1 MSALSATRHASRRPR
16 RAGWSLLASLWCL
29 SAYGEDAAESA
40 LAAMHH
46 ATRTLNY
53 DGVFVYHR
61 AEQLESM
68 RLIHRYAD
76 EVETERLIALSGPA
90 HEVIR
95 SGTLVTCLSADQHGD
110 TPDKNPPRDI
120 IGIGFSAPVEKLRN
134 SYTFAFDGKDRVAG
148 RSAVVVAVNPHSPDR
163 YAYRLWLDEQ
173 TRLLL
178 KSTILDLSG
187 HALEQIQFT
196 QLDVRAEI
204 PSALLKPG
212 IEGAAFQWHT
222 DAEGESAA
230 ASVAAAPQAPPDW
243 QASWLP
249 DGFEFGENNVQ
260 QMPGSSVP
268 NSHLVYS
275 DGLAMVSIFVEAV
288 SDEKHALRGES
299 SRGAVNAYSRL
310 EGTHQIT
317 VVGEVPLL
325 TLKKI
330 AESVTR
336 PNE

>member
-1 MSALSATRHASRRPR
+1 MSALSVTKHTSRR
-16 RAGWSLLASLWCL
+16 ALCAAWGLLASLWGL
-29 SAYGEDAAESA
+29 GAYAEDTPEMV
-40 LAAMHH
+40 LVAMHN

-61 AEQLESM
+61 ADQLGSM

-76 EVETERLIALSGPA
+76 EVETERLISLSGPA

-95 SGTLVTCLSADQHGD
+95 NGTLVTCLSADQHGD
-110 TPDKNPPRDI
+110 VSDKNPSRDI

-134 SYTFAFDGKDRVAG
+134 SYTFTFDGKDRVAG
-148 RSAVVVAVNPHSPDR
+148 RAAVVVAVNPLAPDR

-178 KSTILDLSG
+178 RSAILDLNG
-187 HALEQIQFT
+187 HPLEQVQFT

-204 PSALLKPG
+204 PSELLKPDLAG
-212 IEGAAFQWHT
+212 SAFQWRT
-222 DAEGESAA
+222 DVEGDNASVSAA
-230 ASVAAAPQAPPDW
+230 PVTPTPPMW

-249 DGFEFGENNVQ
+249 RGFEFKETTIQ
-260 QMPGSSVP
+260 PKSDLSAP
-268 NSHLVYS
+268 SSHLVYS
-275 DGLAMVSIFVEAV
+275 DGLSMVSVFVEAV

-299 SRGAVNAYSRL
+299 SRGAVNAFSRL
-310 EGTHQIT
+310 DSKHQIT

-325 TLKKI
+325 TLKRI

-336 PNE
+336 TSE

>member
-1 MSALSATRHASRRPR
+1 MSALSATKHASRRAL
-16 RAGWSLLASLWCL
+16 RAGWGLLASLYCL
-29 SAYGEDAAESA
+29 SAYGEDTAETA
-40 LAAMHH
+40 LTAMHN

-61 AEQLESM
+61 ADQLESM

-76 EVETERLIALSGPA
+76 EVESERLIALSGPA

-95 SGTLVTCLSADQHGD
+95 NGTLVSCLAANQHD
-110 TPDKNPPRDI
+110 VTPDKNPPRDI

-134 SYTFAFDGKDRVAG
+134 SYSFAFDGKDRVAG
-148 RSAVVVAVNPHSPDR
+148 RDAVVVAVNPRSPDR

-178 KSTILDLSG
+178 KSTILDPSG

-196 QLDVRAEI
+196 QLEVRAEI
-204 PSALLKPG
+204 PSELLKPG
-212 IEGAAFQWHT
+212 IEGAAFQWRT
-222 DAEGESAA
+222 DAEGESATPPSA
-230 ASVAAAPQAPPDW
+230 RVAPAW

-249 DGFEFGENNVQ
+249 PGFEFQENNIQ
-260 QMPGSSVP
+260 HMPDNSGPS
-268 NSHLVYS
+268 SHLVYS

-288 SDEKHALRGES
+288 SDEKQALRGES
-299 SRGAVNAYSRL
+299 SRGAVNAFSRL
-310 EGTHQIT
+310 ESKHQIT

-330 AESVTR
+330 AESVTTS
-336 PNE
+336 NE